1 MTQDAIIQEIRRYR
15 DAYAKKLDY
24 DIKTMGRDIRN
35 RQAQSD
41 RKVVKR
47 SPRPV
52 RESQDG

>member
-1 MTQDAIIQEIRRYR
+1 MTQDAIIQEIRKYR
-15 DAYAKKLDY
+15 DEYAKKLDY
-24 DIKTMGRDIRN
+24 DIETMGRDIRK

-52 RESQDG
+52 RESLKG

>member
-52 RESQDG
+52 RKSQDG